1 MWFNALGALFFT
13 KKCKKFAYFKKMSY
27 LCGVKCAKGTFEE
40 RTINTKQQIYSIMK
54 KGLFLSLIAAV
65 ALLASCNKSL
75 QNPEEITVNPS
86 PLVKVGNKVDAEI
99 TGTFPEKKFAKKGV
113 LTVTPV
119 LKFEGQEVVG
129 EPVTYVGE
137 KAKENG
143 KTVNYKQGG
152 KYSQSCSFDYV
163 PAMRKSELYLRFE
176 AKVGNKVIEIPDLKI
191 ADGVVATDELADAR
205 DNKSA
210 TTPDKF
216 QRVIQELTEAD
227 IKFLIQ
233 SAELR
238 SKETKSDE
246 VKALQA
252 AIKDAKNAENKE
264 ISKVEVAGY
273 ASPDGGMALNEKL
286 AQNRQ
291 KVAANFLKKDL
302 KKNKLN
308 NDIESNITAEDWEG
322 FQKAMENSNMQDKDL
337 VLRVLSMYSDPEE
350 REAQIKNLSAV
361 YGTIA
366 EEILP
371 ALRRSRLILTTDI
384 IGKSDEEISALA
396 KNEPA
401 QLSVEELLYAAT
413 LTEDRAEKME
423 LYAKAANIYN
433 DYRAWNGL
441 GQIYLEGGEI
451 AEARRCFGHAV
462 ELQPNDPDVNYNAGV
477 AAMADGDLEK
487 AEEYLGKAAGTKAN
501 LNAALGTL
509 YTKKG
514 DYAAAKKAYGN
525 NATNNAAVQ
534 QILDEDYAGAAQTLA
549 NVREPNATTAYL
561 KAVVGARTNDRAA
574 VIENLKSAIAQDASL
589 KARAADDIEF
599 AKFAED
605 EAFKAIVK

>member
-1 MWFNALGALFFT
+1 
-13 KKCKKFAYFKKMSY
+13 
-27 LCGVKCAKGTFEE
+27 
-40 RTINTKQQIYSIMK
+40 MK

-65 ALLASCNKSL
+65 ALLASCNKTL
-75 QNPEEITVNPS
+75 PNPEQLSVNPN

-99 TGTFPEKKFAKKGV
+99 VGTFPEKKFAKKGV
-113 LTVTPV
+113 LVVTPV
-119 LKFEGQEVVG
+119 LKFEGQEVLG

-143 KTVNYKQGG
+143 KTVNYREGG
-152 KYSQSCSFDYV
+152 KYRQNCSFDYV

-176 AKVGNKVIEIPDLKI
+176 ARVGKKVIEIPDLKV
-191 ADGVVATDELADAR
+191 ADGVIATDELADAR

-246 VKALQA
+246 VKALKA
-252 AIKDAKNAENKE
+252 AIKDANDAERKE
-264 ISKVEVAGY
+264 INKIEVSGY
-273 ASPDGGMALNEKL
+273 ASPDGGMDLNEKL

-291 KVAANFLKKDL
+291 KAAAKFLQKDL
-302 KKNKLN
+302 KKNKIN
-308 NDIESNITAEDWEG
+308 AAIESNITAEDWEG

-350 REAQIKNLSAV
+350 REAQIKNLSNV

-371 ALRRSRLILTTDI
+371 ALRRSRLILTTDL
-384 IGKSDEEISALA
+384 IGKSDDEIRELA
-396 KNEPA
+396 QNDPA

-413 LTEDRAEKME
+413 LTDNKAEKA
-423 LYAKAANIYN
+423 LIYQKAIDQYN
-433 DYRAWNGL
+433 DFRAWNSL
-441 GQIYLEGGEI
+441 GQINLEAGEI
-451 AEARRCFGHAV
+451 ADARRCFDKAL
-462 ELQPNDPDVNYNAGV
+462 EIQPNDPDVNYNAGL

-487 AEEYLGKAAGTKAN
+487 AEQYLGKAAGTKGN

-514 DYAAAKKAYGN
+514 DYAAAKNAYGQ

-534 QILDEDYAGAAQTLA
+534 QILSEDYAGAAKTLA
-549 NVREPNATTAYL
+549 NVKEPNATTAYL
-561 KAVVGARTNDRAA
+561 KAVVAARTNDKSA
-574 VIENLKSAIAQDASL
+574 VLENLKSAIAQDASL
-589 KARAADDIEF
+589 KARAAQDIEF
-599 AKFAED
+599 AKFAE
-605 EAFKAIVK
+605 EAEFQAIVK